1 MYSLFNAEDLKPQP
15 IFAEFKLENTLYYE
29 LENIQG
35 FKDLSAT
42 QQIVIAIER
51 AKAKWGKNYIKDGVK
66 EWEELRKRGYYQ

>member
-1 MYSLFNAEDLKPQP
+1 MNSLFSAEDLKPCP

-42 QQIVIAIER
+42 QQIVIAISR
-51 AKAKWGKNYIKDGVK
+51 AEAKWGKNHISESVK
-66 EWEELRKRGYYQ
+66 EWEELRKRGFYQ

>member
-1 MYSLFNAEDLKPQP
+1 MNSLFSAEDLKPCP

-42 QQIVIAIER
+42 QQIVIKR
-51 AKAKWGKNYIKDGVK
+51 AGAKWGKNHISESVK
-66 EWEELRKRGYYQ
+66 SGKS